1 MRLTSYSDYALR
13 SLIYLA
19 VKPRSDEIVNI
30 SDIAQAYNISK
41 NHLTKVIHQLG
52 KLGYIDTVRGKNGGI
67 RLSMHPKQINIGQLI
82 RHTESDFAL
91 VQCFEEIKDK
101 NKDTTLIPT
110 VNFSTT
116 STSYCAIAPA
126 CTLKS
131 AIAEAAEAF
140 MAVLDRYTLDDFI
153 KNKDELYELLTHKE
167 TGAH

>member
-1 MRLTSYSDYALR
+1 MRLTSYSDYPFL
-13 SLIYLA
+13 SFIYF
-19 VKPRSDEIVNI
+19 SFNSTTNEIVNI
-30 SDIAQAYNISK
+30 ADIADSYRISK

-67 RLSMHPKQINIGQLI
+67 RLSMHPKQINIGQLF

-101 NKDTTLIPT
+101 NKDTTLIPA

-140 MAVLDRYTLDDFI
+140 MAVLDRYTLDDI
-153 KNKDELYELLTHKE
+153 MKNKDELYELLTHKE
-167 TGAH
+167 NGAR

>member
-1 MRLTSYSDYALR
+1 MRLTQYSDFALR

-41 NHLTKVIHQLG
+41 NHLTKIIHQLS

-67 RLSMHPKQINIGQLI
+67 RLAMHPRDINIGQLF
-82 RHTESDFAL
+82 RYTEHDFAL
-91 VQCFEEIKDK
+91 VQCFDELYQDRDDHSS
-101 NKDTTLIPT
+101 NNPARIPT
-110 VNFSTT
+110 VDFSTT
-116 STSYCAIAPA
+116 SNEFCVIAPA

-131 AIAEAAEAF
+131 AIAEATEAF

-153 KNKDELYELLTHKE
+153 KNKDELLALLD
-167 TGAH
+167 

>member
-19 VKPRSDEIVNI
+19 VKPTANEIVNI
-30 SDIAQAYNISK
+30 ADIADSYRISK
-41 NHLTKVIHQLG
+41 NHLTKVIHQAG

-82 RHTESDFAL
+82 RHTESDFA

-131 AIAEAAEAF
+131 AIAEATEAF
-140 MAVLDRYTLDDFI
+140 MAVLDGYSLDDFL
-153 KNKDELYELLTHKE
+153 KNKDELLVLLN
-167 TGAH
+167 

>member
-19 VKPRSDEIVNI
+19 VKPTSNEIVNI
-30 SDIAQAYNISK
+30 VDIADSYRISK

-67 RLSMHPKQINIGQLI
+67 RLAMHPSQINIGQLI

-91 VQCFEEIKDK
+91 VQCFEELKKQDIA
-101 NKDTTLIPT
+101 LIPT

-140 MAVLDRYTLDDFI
+140 IQVLDGYTLDDFL
-153 KNKDELYELLTHKE
+153 KNKDELYQLLI
-167 TGAH
+167 

>member
-1 MRLTSYSDYALR
+1 MRLTSYSDFALR

-19 VKPRSDEIVNI
+19 VKPTANEIVNI
-30 SDIAQAYNISK
+30 ADIADSYRISK

-101 NKDTTLIPT
+101 NKDRI
-110 VNFSTT
+110 
-116 STSYCAIAPA
+116 
-126 CTLKS
+126 
-131 AIAEAAEAF
+131 
-140 MAVLDRYTLDDFI
+140 
-153 KNKDELYELLTHKE
+153 
-167 TGAH
+167 